1 MRIQK
6 INKHRDGA
14 LDAKALPLGGASKA
28 SGYTPS
34 SLSGTLPHTPG
45 HVKERYVKKQK
56 DKTYAFR
63 ISSADL
69 KKIKSQAKRAKL
81 TVTDYLTVCALD
93 KEITVIDGLDSVLSE
108 LKAQGRNLN
117 QLTILSHQG
126 RSYPSQIDKLTDAY
140 GDICAELKKILGVI

>member
-1 MRIQK
+1 MK
-6 INKHRDGA
+6 
-14 LDAKALPLGGASKA
+14 
-28 SGYTPS
+28 
-34 SLSGTLPHTPG
+34 
-45 HVKERYVKKQK
+45 KEK

-69 KKIKSQAKRAKL
+69 NKIKSQAKRAKL
-81 TVTDYLTVCALD
+81 TVTDYLTVCALG

-126 RSYPSQIDKLTDAY
+126 RSYPSQIKKLTDAY
-140 GDICAELKKILGVI
+140 GDICAELKKLLGVI

>member
-1 MRIQK
+1 MLCPTPQVTERS
-6 INKHRDGA
+6 D
-14 LDAKALPLGGASKA
+14 SKK
-28 SGYTPS
+28 
-34 SLSGTLPHTPG
+34 
-45 HVKERYVKKQK
+45 KEK

-81 TVTDYLTVCALD
+81 TVTDYLTVCALG

-126 RSYPSQIDKLTDAY
+126 RSYPSQIKKLTDAY
-140 GDICAELKKILGVI
+140 GDICAELKKLLGVI